1 MRCPRPEARSRGQK
15 SRRWS
20 AVWRTCLSQRH
31 VNAARRW
38 TAGCAARRSI
48 PLPLQGTEG
57 TQRRA
62 SPGPRQ
68 RIRVAERW
76 LRLSEIGCLTI
87 ESENRERKNARAPH
101 SAHSPRK
108 RESSTGSPLARGRA
122 DEGASPVRVA
132 LAPSD
137 LILRRPPKAGVSK
150 DGHHEWPHGS
160 RRAAFAAL
168 LTMRRPGQQRMR
180 PNSLGGIIVCPAI
193 TAARLAQ

>member
-1 MRCPRPEARSRGQK
+1 MQGGTGCGARGRGFAATPPGGPGSPSAPTTWGCLQWLDEAWMKGGESCLDEVSAPGSTVPGTEK
-15 SRRWS
+15 PRWS

-48 PLPLQGTEG
+48 PLPLQGTGG

-76 LRLSEIGCLTI
+76 LRLFEIGCLTI

-101 SAHSPRK
+101 SAHSRASGNPALGPR
-108 RESSTGSPLARGRA
+108 LRG
-122 DEGASPVRVA
+122 DE
-132 LAPSD
+132 
-137 LILRRPPKAGVSK
+137 
-150 DGHHEWPHGS
+150 
-160 RRAAFAAL
+160 
-168 LTMRRPGQQRMR
+168 RMR
-180 PNSLGGIIVCPAI
+180 VR
-193 TAARLAQ
+193 ARCAWRWHPLTSS

>member
-15 SRRWS
+15 SRDGAPCGERACRKGTS
-20 AVWRTCLSQRH
+20 TPRGVGP
-31 VNAARRW
+31 
-38 TAGCAARRSI
+38 AGCAARRSI

-101 SAHSPRK
+101 SAHSRPRLRGNRLQ

-122 DEGASPVRVA
+122 VEGASPVRVA

-150 DGHHEWPHGS
+150 DGHHAWPQCMAS
-160 RRAAFAAL
+160 WFETR
-168 LTMRRPGQQRMR
+168 RMR
-180 PNSLGGIIVCPAI
+180 GAPHHEACTIGGLRRMGPGP
-193 TAARLAQ
+193 R